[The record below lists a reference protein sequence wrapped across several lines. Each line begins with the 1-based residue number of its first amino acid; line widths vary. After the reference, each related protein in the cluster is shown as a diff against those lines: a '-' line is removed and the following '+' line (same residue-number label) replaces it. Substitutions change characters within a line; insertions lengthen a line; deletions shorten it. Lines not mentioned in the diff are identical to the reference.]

1 MSRLLI
7 ALCAAAIAS
16 ACTPQGLADDVTRR
30 AAVSVVQPVAAQDM
44 AAPLAVKA
52 TDCVTRHASPAELQA
67 LARDVGTVAGTLT
80 EANIRAIAIRPAT
93 QNCLAANGIVWS
105 GP

>member
-1 MSRLLI
+1 MPRILI
-7 ALCAAAIAS
+7 AICVGAIAS

-44 AAPLAVKA
+44 AAPLAAKA
-52 TDCVTRHASPAELQA
+52 TDCVIRHASRDELQA
-67 LARDVGTVAGTLT
+67 LARDVGVTAGTLT
-80 EANIRAIAIRPAT
+80 EANIRAITIRPAT
-93 QNCLAANGIVWS
+93 QNCLASAGIGWS